1 MNMQDLKSSIKQLAI
16 QRKIV
21 IQDENDELI
30 RFCMQKF
37 KLKNKNALESENLKK
52 DKLLSSITQDKIK
65 FFLFL

>member
-37 KLKNKNALESENLKK
+37 KLKNKNALKSENLKK

-65 FFLFL
+65 FFLFP